1 MKEIKIEKR
10 NKNYTIGNMG
20 SFNDLREYSYF
31 HPGTN
36 MNIPGKVFLGE
47 ELNMSSM
54 EISFQVLEK
63 GKSIPFS
70 HKHKEHEEV
79 YIVIKGE
86 GEFTVDNETT
96 PIKEGSIIRVAP
108 DGNRTW
114 RNNSNDDLIMMV
126 IQAVNG
132 SIKDF
137 TVFDGYVDN
146 K

>member
-10 NKNYTIGNMG
+10 KKNYTIGNIG
-20 SFNDLREYSYF
+20 SFNDLKEYSYF
-31 HPGTN
+31 HPAAN
-36 MNIPGKVFLGE
+36 MAIPGKVFLGE

-63 GKSIPFS
+63 GKGIPFN

-79 YIVIKGE
+79 YVVIKGE
-86 GEFTVDNETT
+86 GEFIIDDEVT
-96 PIKEGSIIRVAP
+96 PVKEGSIIRIAP
-108 DGNRTW
+108 NGNRSW
-114 RNNSNDDLIMMV
+114 RNNSNDNLIMMV

-132 SIKDF
+132 SIKEF
-137 TVFDGYVDN
+137 TVHDGYVDN